1 MDGHVFEEVG
11 LLSEGFAAVLTL
23 ERFLPGVGAQVDL
36 DVGLV
41 KEASMAD
48 LTMMHHFLGVGV
60 QGASG
65 HGSCC
70 CSRRSSS
77 SFAPSSIGDS
87 RRRLSDFLFDFEA
100 SQLAESLLKGR
111 PITNHTLSRGGD
123 VGLGGV
129 GVGGGQV
136 GGRGAGGRGRSR
148 PGVRPQLC
156 LHQVVGGVDFD
167 DVTVDGGGRRRRRAV
182 GQSVLQD

>member
-1 MDGHVFEEVG
+1 MDGHVFEKVG

-23 ERFLPGVGAQVDL
+23 ERLLPGVGAQVDL

-60 QGASG
+60 QGASSG

-70 CSRRSSS
+70 SCGSRGSLASSVGGS
-77 SFAPSSIGDS
+77 
-87 RRRLSDFLFDFEA
+87 RLSDFLFDFEA
-100 SQLAESLLKGR
+100 AQLAESLLKGR
-111 PITNHTLSRGGD
+111 PITDHTLSRGGD

-167 DVTVDGGGRRRRRAV
+167 DVTVDGGGRRRRAV